1 MRSIM
6 ADKKLPKTITYD
18 DSKNVKKGGGTMTR
32 EQYKAMRDK
41 ERRSL
46 TK

>member
-1 MRSIM
+1 M
-6 ADKKLPKTITYD
+6 ADAKLPKVIKYD

-32 EQYKAMRDK
+32 EQYKAQI
-41 ERRSL
+41 ERGREKRSL